1 MINARTI
8 NTICAPLAAAEADV
22 KRCDHPRNLQLADT
36 FPREVS
42 LVDLLVGAD
51 QYYKLVQGDVR
62 KGRPETPTV
71 TKSRLGW
78 LLSGPVSGSK
88 KSEKVTAMLTV
99 TRMDSSDVHLKRFWE
114 LEAIGIVSH
123 QEH

>member
-71 TKSRLGW
+71 TK
-78 LLSGPVSGSK
+78 
-88 KSEKVTAMLTV
+88 
-99 TRMDSSDVHLKRFWE
+99 
-114 LEAIGIVSH
+114 
-123 QEH
+123 